1 MINTIIPILNN
12 FYFNVILVSMQKYIE
27 RMITE
32 KNDLS
37 GKIKRAESAVLN
49 PPYGSDKHG
58 LSLLAEQIEIMK
70 SYEQK
75 LEERIEY
82 ERGKHN

>member
-12 FYFNVILVSMQKYIE
+12 FYFNVILVTMQKYIE

-49 PPYGSDKHG
+49 PPYGSDKQG
-58 LSLLAEQIEIMK
+58 LLLLAEQIKAMQEYSKIL
-70 SYEQK
+70 S
-75 LEERIEY
+75 ERIDY
-82 ERGKHN
+82 EVKKNG

>member
-1 MINTIIPILNN
+1 
-12 FYFNVILVSMQKYIE
+12 MQKYIE

-37 GKIKRAESAVLN
+37 GKIKRAEVAVQN

-58 LSLLAEQIEIMK
+58 LLLLAEQIKAMK
-70 SYEQK
+70 
-75 LEERIEY
+75 EY
-82 ERGKHN
+82 ERILK

>member
-37 GKIKRAESAVLN
+37 GKIKRAEAAILN

-70 SYEQK
+70 SYEDILQ
-75 LEERIEY
+75 ERIEY
-82 ERGKHN
+82 ERGKSN

>member
-1 MINTIIPILNN
+1 
-12 FYFNVILVSMQKYIE
+12 MQKYIE
-27 RMITE
+27 RMIEE
-32 KNDLS
+32 KKELA
-37 GKIKRAESAVLN
+37 GKINRASKAVEN
-49 PPYGSDKHG
+49 PPFGSDKHG